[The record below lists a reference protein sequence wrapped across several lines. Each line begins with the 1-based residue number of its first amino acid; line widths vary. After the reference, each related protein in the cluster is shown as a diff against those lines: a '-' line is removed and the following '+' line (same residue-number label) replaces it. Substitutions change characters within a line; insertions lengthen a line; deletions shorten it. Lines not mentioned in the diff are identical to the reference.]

1 VVGIAVPFAVAGV
14 RSNPMVG
21 VSKAIGFFAIF
32 YVLISIASIVGERQI
47 IPAILAAWI
56 PNLVMLA
63 MSVRLFTKA
72 R

>member
-1 VVGIAVPFAVAGV
+1 VPFAVAGV

-63 MSVRLFTKA
+63 MSVRLFAKA